1 MNYENDVTVIIN
13 NYLDYESFLNNLT
26 NQNLLNYYLPISSS
40 NYKEKERIWGSS
52 SNMRYVEIINED
64 DIIDDYTLSTLTE
77 EDYCEDINLKINFR
91 FETSGNPPYLWYEY
105 IKKQNFIKEI
115 YYNIKQNE
123 YCGITEKSL
132 EFFHSTSENN
142 REIIERKYDIMLK
155 IKFENDN
162 NNLEDIVKKINIIK
176 EKNISDNIII
186 LEDKLYYKH
195 RNRFIDIERKEKKI
209 IMHFKTNEEYDSLF
223 WTFDEIT
230 KIEEFILNE
239 MKKINNKCSTKI
251 IFENKII

>member
-1 MNYENDVTVIIN
+1 MNYVNDVTVIIN
-13 NYLDYESFLNNLT
+13 NYLDYESFLNNLK
-26 NQNLLNYYLPISSS
+26 NQNLLNYYLPLSTLD
-40 NYKEKERIWGSS
+40 YKEIEKNWGSS
-52 SNMRYVEIINED
+52 SNMKYCEIINED
-64 DIIDDYTLSTLTE
+64 DIIDDYTLATLIE
-77 EDYCEDINLKINFR
+77 EDDNKDLDLKINFR

-105 IKKQNFIKEI
+105 MKKQNFIKEI

-162 NNLEDIVKKINIIK
+162 NNLEGIIQKINIMK
-176 EKNISDNIII
+176 ERNISGCMIII
-186 LEDKLYYKH
+186 KNKLYYTDI
-195 RNRFIDIERKEKKI
+195 NRYIEIERKNKKI
-209 IMHFKTNEEYDSLF
+209 IMRFKTDKEYDSLF

-230 KIEEFILNE
+230 QIEEFILNE